1 MAEQLL
7 TGYDKFK
14 AAGLAI
20 KAKNGVVRQAPSTP
34 VKSNIVSIEEKV
46 IEKKVERFNNFELL
60 KPAVQSQQK
69 PFNVNQL
76 RVVNNTQYFSKGEL
90 VLPEQIL
97 NLVDNKAYLPR
108 HRKLARDYGVKYLL
122 KVAELA
128 QTKGKPSHW
137 YAKATSKA
145 NWQQTVE
152 MLIKLFKKI
161 DQMKEKLQGINV
173 TDKWI
178 NYFVGAADKLPE
190 FRFNNCVELAKARGS
205 KKPPNL
211 LAKAIKI
218 NLEQHL
224 QLQST
229 KLTT

>member
-20 KAKNGVVRQAPSTP
+20 KAKNGVVHNAPSTP
-34 VKSNIVSIEEKV
+34 VKYSTVSIEEKV

-97 NLVDNKAYLPR
+97 SLVDNKAYLPR

-178 NYFVGAADKLPE
+178 NYFVGAFSKLSEKDIADCL
-190 FRFNNCVELAKARGS
+190 ELAKSRGV
-205 KKPPNL
+205 KKPPNM
-211 LAKAIKI
+211 LAK
-218 NLEQHL
+218 
-224 QLQST
+224 T
-229 KLTT
+229 VKLKLAQAKPA